1 MSAAAAA
8 AAQKQASAQQQQAQ
22 VSLKFFFF
30 MAGPAEKIKVPRNFR
45 LLDEFD
51 HRFLCAARQRAC
63 EFVLKSARAAAIAMR
78 LAVWG

>member
-8 AAQKQASAQQQQAQ
+8 AAQKQASAQQKQAQ

-51 HRFLCAARQRAC
+51 HRFLRGAAAR
-63 EFVLKSARAAAIAMR
+63 MR
-78 LAVWG
+78 IC